1 MVDIKPEG
9 YSVSD
14 LADYSE
20 NELLKLLKAHWGY
33 DPEKPLDL
41 LGRLKEIPAG
51 KNGYFYVLEQ
61 LHSVN
66 DGAELFYPL
75 SGNDVRHTVFVGS
88 LKGTEISE
96 DHPGNQWVKVR
107 VNLSPEDERV
117 KHNNPFALKAI
128 NGGIHPLEF
137 LPDEAVNWEYKIDGR
152 PAIEKWVVDYFQE
165 KNRRQ
170 ILEEDENY
178 RKDLLQ
184 QRQIE
189 EQRIGELNAKT
200 GRLGEKLETQSQEL
214 TRVSQELRTVQKQ
227 RSHEEQEFLHRR
239 KKMEHQLSKLNE
251 LLEQKANM
259 LVNLDLVSRED
270 VDSILGR
277 PENRVIVDGHDF
289 KDVFS
294 SDPVKAISY
303 VQAYLYNQG
312 IVYRRS
318 VLEDFYALLT
328 THDLIVLAGDSGSG
342 KTNLVKSF
350 AEAVGGKAFIVPVK
364 PNWTSAEDLL
374 GYYNPLERKYLSTPF
389 LDALFEASKNPDVP
403 YFICLDEM
411 NLARAEYYFADFLS
425 LLEERRSAPE
435 IHLYSDTE
443 AEHLVSEVRNF
454 LSLIDE
460 SKIRLEKQNLISFLD
475 LLRDDHVN
483 AKLHELCGFREGES
497 LLRYHA
503 QLRKL
508 LGSYLT
514 TPSAIQL
521 PTNVRIIGAINVDE
535 TTHYLSPK
543 ILDRAHILRFG
554 SPLLADWEKVEDE
567 IDEFDLDMDLPL
579 KIDVTVLGSRVPY
592 PDFDRNDKLVVD
604 LLELV
609 RNYLDPLGIEFGLRA
624 VRQARHYRDALQT
637 LGVSEGHVLNNIV
650 LHKVLPKLMFDGEKA
665 VNNDV
670 LRKDILL
677 ALKDHLDKK
686 LSGFEIEDEVSCIR
700 EFDRVIRNAAS
711 NDWVVNYWSR

>member
-270 VDSILGR
+270 
-277 PENRVIVDGHDF
+277 
-289 KDVFS
+289 
-294 SDPVKAISY
+294 
-303 VQAYLYNQG
+303 
-312 IVYRRS
+312 
-318 VLEDFYALLT
+318 
-328 THDLIVLAGDSGSG
+328 
-342 KTNLVKSF
+342 
-350 AEAVGGKAFIVPVK
+350 
-364 PNWTSAEDLL
+364 
-374 GYYNPLERKYLSTPF
+374 
-389 LDALFEASKNPDVP
+389 
-403 YFICLDEM
+403 
-411 NLARAEYYFADFLS
+411 
-425 LLEERRSAPE
+425 
-435 IHLYSDTE
+435 
-443 AEHLVSEVRNF
+443 
-454 LSLIDE
+454 
-460 SKIRLEKQNLISFLD
+460 
-475 LLRDDHVN
+475 
-483 AKLHELCGFREGES
+483 
-497 LLRYHA
+497 
-503 QLRKL
+503 
-508 LGSYLT
+508 
-514 TPSAIQL
+514 
-521 PTNVRIIGAINVDE
+521 
-535 TTHYLSPK
+535 
-543 ILDRAHILRFG
+543 
-554 SPLLADWEKVEDE
+554 
-567 IDEFDLDMDLPL
+567 
-579 KIDVTVLGSRVPY
+579 
-592 PDFDRNDKLVVD
+592 
-604 LLELV
+604 
-609 RNYLDPLGIEFGLRA
+609 
-624 VRQARHYRDALQT
+624 
-637 LGVSEGHVLNNIV
+637 
-650 LHKVLPKLMFDGEKA
+650 
-665 VNNDV
+665 
-670 LRKDILL
+670 
-677 ALKDHLDKK
+677 
-686 LSGFEIEDEVSCIR
+686 
-700 EFDRVIRNAAS
+700 
-711 NDWVVNYWSR
+711 